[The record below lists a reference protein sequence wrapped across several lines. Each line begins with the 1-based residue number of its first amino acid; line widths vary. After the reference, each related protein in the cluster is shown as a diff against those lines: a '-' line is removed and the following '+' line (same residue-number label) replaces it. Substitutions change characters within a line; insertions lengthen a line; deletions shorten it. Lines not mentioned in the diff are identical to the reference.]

1 MVEVI
6 ISTMDIKT
14 RRAAMSAEE
23 MFQEVEK
30 KGLGLDKEV
39 IMMIINVVISVIR
52 IIQWFCEKK

>member
-1 MVEVI
+1 MVEVVV
-6 ISTMDIKT
+6 SAMDFKI
-14 RRAAMSAEE
+14 RRTAMSAEE

-30 KGLGLDKEV
+30 KGLGLEKEV